1 MNAEITTRVESIKEI
16 VQISRERNVEVRD
29 KAEDNINSL
38 RLISESILK
47 LEAELLE
54 DGVIE

>member
-1 MNAEITTRVESIKEI
+1 MNADITTRLESIKEI

>member
-1 MNAEITTRVESIKEI
+1 MNADITTRLVSIKEI

>member
-1 MNAEITTRVESIKEI
+1 MNAEITTRLESIKEI